1 MHLKAIISLLEKKF
15 SPKLFKLDSEVYGI
29 QYGISDP
36 KRVIKK
42 VLLTLNLSLKAV
54 HYAFKNKINLIIS
67 YQGLISSPIDK
78 FNQYLVNKLSLL
90 SKYPISIFVLNSSF
104 IAAEEGISDTIMNAI
119 YLNLE
124 RTLNIENKDGEK
136 IPIGR
141 ICTPKEY
148 PYQKNPLNLES
159 IIKRIKTVFEAE
171 KISYVGDLS
180 KIIKKCCIIGGNNS
194 DIKLMERALEY
205 NCDCYI
211 SSKIKYN
218 EALFA
223 KDIGLSLIEIS
234 HYKSGI
240 ISLKKLYNVLSLEFP
255 YEEFFFF
262 ESEDPLNIY

>member
-1 MHLKAIISLLEKKF
+1 MQLKAIISLLEQKL
-15 SPKLFKLDSEVYGI
+15 SPKLFKLDSEIYGI

-36 KRVIKK
+36 NRVVKK
-42 VLLTLNLSLKAV
+42 VLLTLNLSLEAV

-78 FNQYLVNKLSLL
+78 FNRYLVNKLSLL

-104 IAAEEGISDTIMNAI
+104 IAAEEGISDTVMNGL
-119 YLNLE
+119 YLDLE
-124 RTLNIENKDGEK
+124 RTLNIENKDSEK

-148 PYQKNPLNLES
+148 PYQKNPLNLEGL
-159 IIKRIKTVFEAE
+159 IKRLKTVFDAE
-171 KISYVGDLS
+171 KISYVGDLGQ
-180 KIIKKCCIIGGNNS
+180 IIKKCCIIGGNNS
-194 DIKLMERALEY
+194 DIKLMEQALEH

-211 SSKIKYN
+211 SSNIKYN
-218 EALFA
+218 EASFA
-223 KDIGLSLIEIS
+223 KDSGLSLIELS
-234 HYKSGI
+234 YYKSGI

>member
-1 MHLKAIISLLEKKF
+1 MHLKAIISLLEQKL
-15 SPKLFKLDSEVYGI
+15 SPKSFKLDSGVYGI

-36 KRVIKK
+36 NRVIKK
-42 VLLTLNLSLKAV
+42 VLVTLNLSLEAV

-78 FNQYLVNKLSLL
+78 FNQYLVNRLTLL

-104 IAAEEGISDTIMNAI
+104 IAAEEGISDTIMNGL

-124 RTLNIENKDGEK
+124 RTLNIKNKDGEE

-148 PYQKNPLNLES
+148 PSQKTPLNLES
-159 IIKRIKTVFEAE
+159 IIKRVKTVFEAE

-180 KIIKKCCIIGGNNS
+180 NIIKKCCVIGGNNS
-194 DIKLMERALEY
+194 DIKLMERALDY

-211 SSKIKYN
+211 SSNIKHD

-223 KDIGLSLIEIS
+223 KDCGLSLIELS
-234 HYKSGI
+234 YYKSGI
-240 ISLKKLYNVLSLEFP
+240 ISLKKLHNFLSLEFP
-255 YEEFFFF
+255 YDEFFFF
-262 ESEDPLNIY
+262 ESEDPFHIY

>member
-1 MHLKAIISLLEKKF
+1 MHLKVILSLLEKKL

-36 KRVIKK
+36 NRVIKK
-42 VLLTLNLSLKAV
+42 VLLTLNLSLEAV

-67 YQGLISSPIDK
+67 YQGLISSPIDT

-104 IAAEEGISDTIMNAI
+104 IAAEEGISDTIMNGL

-124 RTLNIENKDGEK
+124 RTLNIENKYGEK

-148 PYQKNPLNLES
+148 PYQKDPLNLES
-159 IIKRIKTVFEAE
+159 IIKRVKTVFEAE

-194 DIKLMERALEY
+194 NIKLMQRALEY

-211 SSKIKYN
+211 SSNIKYD

-223 KDIGLSLIEIS
+223 KDIGLSLIELS
-234 HYKSGI
+234 YYKSGI
-240 ISLKKLYNVLSLEFP
+240 ISLKKLHNFLSLEFP
-255 YEEFFFF
+255 YEEFLFF